1 MAESIIDYMR
11 TSAPAALPIF
21 RSEQQMRLLGVLFAR
36 RGVEL
41 SVSDL
46 AAQAG
51 VAIATASREVERL
64 EAHGILGSRTV
75 GRSRFV
81 SANWALPWAAPLA
94 SILAQT
100 VGLPAILADV
110 LADVPGIRN
119 AYIFGSWAARYHG
132 ETGPAPND
140 VDLLLVGKV
149 GNNALRLALRQVEKD
164 LGLEVNPV
172 ILSEGEWDHSDD
184 ALVEEIRSRPSV
196 KIDLTVP
203 SGA

>member
-64 EAHGILGSRTV
+64 EAHGILVYGLLRAGAALRRLEPWAT
-75 GRSRFV
+75 FC
-81 SANWALPWAAPLA
+81 ALP
-94 SILAQT
+94 
-100 VGLPAILADV
+100 
-110 LADVPGIRN
+110 
-119 AYIFGSWAARYHG
+119 
-132 ETGPAPND
+132 
-140 VDLLLVGKV
+140 
-149 GNNALRLALRQVEKD
+149 
-164 LGLEVNPV
+164 LEVLEASAEVCPPAGRQRGGV
-172 ILSEGEWDHSDD
+172 QATGTVLS
-184 ALVEEIRSRPSV
+184 
-196 KIDLTVP
+196 TVSP
-203 SGA
+203 ETKPPPKLGY